1 MRKAIFIICGIQ
13 ATICL
18 VYLIAAFTIS
28 SDAAGEGMA
37 RGFALIGSIAVAI
50 FIIPAVLL
58 AWSNKALKLALGLSL
73 TPIILLLLA
82 TSM

>member
-37 RGFALIGSIAVAI
+37 RGFALIGSIAVATTYRT
-50 FIIPAVLL
+50 IPLHNDI
-58 AWSNKALKLALGLSL
+58 NK
-73 TPIILLLLA
+73 P
-82 TSM
+82 